1 MVGVRSGVLA
11 CRAVIDWGSAAR
23 GDPAFDFAGVPL
35 RAVPFMLEG
44 YRRVSAL
51 DGDAP
56 VEARILWRH
65 LHLSLYVLGR
75 GPLPGWSWAER
86 PLPMLLDVL
95 RFFVDAPGGAWAR
108 AQAALARPRERA
120 PRAGCPDR
128 RPTALGWPPADRRW
142 STSGD
147 VPIGHSHCPRGQQIA
162 LLHSCWDRGI

>member
-1 MVGVRSGVLA
+1 
-11 CRAVIDWGSAAR
+11 VIDWGSASR

-51 DGDAP
+51 DGYAP

-86 PLPMLLDVL
+86 PLPTLLDVL
-95 RFFVDAPGGAWAR
+95 RFFVDALGGAWAALKPRCARYFIIRSR
-108 AQAALARPRERA
+108 AHEGASSSDWSHRRRHGVRRTRDTRRSIGTGRATVGRSRTGRPRVTE
-120 PRAGCPDR
+120 GR
-128 RPTALGWPPADRRW
+128 RR
-142 STSGD
+142 
-147 VPIGHSHCPRGQQIA
+147 IE
-162 LLHSCWDRGI
+162 